1 MTTEALA
8 TTATP
13 STEAADTPSTGTPS
27 AGAAPG
33 ESSPAGTTLTDVAP
47 AASSA
52 HAGAAAAAADR
63 AFAFRPVDA
72 EADAETL
79 HRWIATEHARFWGM
93 PDATV
98 EEIGA
103 EYARLAASP
112 HHRALVAETEAG
124 PAFLAEVYD
133 PRHSQLAGQYVWR
146 PGDTGLHLL
155 LPEPDGAAV
164 PGFSQ
169 AAMEAAVEHV
179 FADPAAARIVVEPDA
194 RNTAVHA
201 LNSRVGFR
209 PAGRVDLPE
218 HDGEPAKRA
227 LLSFLERKDFARATG
242 RPSTIAAHLDPARWQ
257 AAHRHVLAKALGEFA
272 HERLLEPERVA
283 PAARETG
290 TERAVYRVRAASDG
304 VVHEYRFAATRHLL
318 NHWRVDPD
326 SLEHLEDGEPAGV
339 DAQEFVVSFR
349 GPLGLSAAQL
359 PVYIEE
365 LGSTLA
371 SHCYK
376 QLHSDATAVELA
388 AGTGDPIADF
398 QRLEAAMTEGHPC
411 FVANNGRL
419 GLGAQD
425 YLEYAPETGAAAAL
439 EWVGLHASRAKYSAV
454 AGLDHRTLL
463 RDELGAAT
471 LARFD
476 AAVAAAVA
484 GTGLDPEE
492 FLYLP
497 VHPWQWEHRL
507 AVTFAPDVATRHL
520 VHLGASEDLY
530 QPQQSI
536 RTFFNRSRPE
546 RHYVKTALSVVNMG
560 FLRGLSAKYMEST
573 PAINEWLEELVGSDA
588 ELHERRV
595 ELLREVAA
603 VGYTNPLYA
612 AATDESS
619 AHRKMLAALWRES
632 PVERLGDGER
642 PATMASLLHVDG
654 RGRSLAA
661 ALIRRSGLDAASWL
675 ECYLDAYLVPLVHCL
690 AKYNLVFMPH
700 GENIILVL
708 RDGVPDRMLMK
719 DLAEEVAVVDAGGEA
734 RVELPEQ
741 VARIRAEVPADQHV
755 LSIFTDV
762 FDCFFRFL
770 APLLAEEGL
779 IRESEFWGVVGERL
793 RAYRERNPDLAG
805 RFDELGLF
813 ADEFALSCLNRLQLR
828 NNRQMLDLGDQA
840 GGLIYA
846 GTLENPI
853 AG

>member
-1 MTTEALA
+1 MTTETLDTAAGTPAAALSAALA
-8 TTATP
+8 TTAGP
-13 STEAADTPSTGTPS
+13 EAAPDAGPTVHD
-27 AGAAPG
+27 AGATSAVPG
-33 ESSPAGTTLTDVAP
+33 RTFS
-47 AASSA
+47 
-52 HAGAAAAAADR
+52 
-63 AFAFRPVDA
+63 FRPVDA
-72 EADAETL
+72 GADAQTL
-79 HRWIATEHARFWGM
+79 QRWIATEHARFWGM
-93 PDATV
+93 PDATP
-98 EEIGA
+98 EEVRA
-103 EYARLAASP
+103 EYARLGGSP
-112 HHRALVAETEAG
+112 HHHALIAETETG
-124 PAFLAEVYD
+124 PAFLLEVYD
-133 PRHSQLAGQYVWR
+133 PRHSQLAGQYAWR
-146 PGDTGLHLL
+146 PGDAGLHLL
-155 LPEPDGAAV
+155 LPEPEGAPV

-169 AAMEAAVEHV
+169 AAMEAAVDHV

-242 RPSTIAAHLDPARWQ
+242 RPSSIAAHLDPVRWK

-272 HERLLEPERVA
+272 HERLLEPEHIA
-283 PAARETG
+283 PEPIAPGRADSQQPDPESAVYG
-290 TERAVYRVRAASDG
+290 VRAVSDG
-304 VVHEYRFAATRHLL
+304 VAHEYRFAATRHLL

-326 SLEHLEDGEPAGV
+326 SLEHLADGEPAGV
-339 DAQEFVVSFR
+339 DAQEFVVAFR
-349 GPLGLSAAQL
+349 EPLGLSAAQL

-376 QLHSDATAVELA
+376 QLHSDATAAELA
-388 AGTGDPIADF
+388 AGTGDAIADF

-425 YLEYAPETGAAAAL
+425 YLEYAPETGAAASL
-439 EWVGLHASRAKYSAV
+439 EWVALHASRAKYSAV

-476 AAVAAAVA
+476 AAVATAVA
-484 GTGLDPEE
+484 GTGLDAAE

-507 AVTFAPDVATRHL
+507 AVTFAPDVATRHM
-520 VHLGASEDLY
+520 VHLGSSEDLY

-536 RTFFNRSRPE
+536 RTFFNRSRPD

-573 PAINEWLEELVGSDA
+573 PAINEWLEELVGADA

-603 VGYTNPLYA
+603 VGYTSPLYT
-612 AATDESS
+612 AATDETS

-632 PVERLGDGER
+632 PVARLGDGER
-642 PATMASLLHVDG
+642 PATMAALLHVDG
-654 RGRSLAA
+654 QGRSLAA

-675 ECYLDAYLVPLVHCL
+675 ECYFDAYLVPLVHCL
-690 AKYNLVFMPH
+690 VKYNLVFMPH
-700 GENIILVL
+700 GENVILVL
-708 RDGVPDRMLMK
+708 RDGVPNRMLMK
-719 DLAEEVAVVDAGGEA
+719 DLAEEVAVVDAGSET
-734 RVELPEQ
+734 RVDLPEE

-779 IRESEFWGVVGERL
+779 IGEHEFWRVVGERL
-793 RAYRERNPDLAG
+793 RAYRERNPDLAA

-846 GTLENPI
+846 GTLKNPI
-853 AG
+853 TG